1 MKNVILLLFTVL
13 VLSMIG
19 CQDVTVGY
27 LLTEDASYNPDTLVV
42 KTVLDDE
49 LGEEDYYRSKWGAPW
64 VSTPI
69 EGVEGTIAIYVSIKN
84 ITSTSGDP
92 EKLWKVLSV
101 RGDGTFEIPLYHDV
115 PAGRYVISLNFRNEG
130 YSKDVNDWFHDNRE
144 IANIRGAFTKLPGE
158 RDCSQPVSL
167 PGLFFLPHLVRCF
180 SGVCYPLD
188 YGKVPET
195 TVSGHVMNSG
205 ECSWYVD
212 GM

>member
-69 EGVEGTIAIYVSIKN
+69 EGGEGTIAIYVSIKY

-130 YSKDVNDWFHDNRE
+130 YSKDVNDC
-144 IANIRGAFTKLPGE
+144 FTIIVK
-158 RDCSQPVSL
+158 
-167 PGLFFLPHLVRCF
+167 
-180 SGVCYPLD
+180 
-188 YGKVPET
+188 
-195 TVSGHVMNSG
+195 
-205 ECSWYVD
+205 
-212 GM
+212 

>member
-19 CQDVTVGY
+19 CQDITVGY

-130 YSKDVNDWFHDNRE
+130 YSKDVNDC
-144 IANIRGAFTKLPGE
+144 FTIIVK
-158 RDCSQPVSL
+158 
-167 PGLFFLPHLVRCF
+167 
-180 SGVCYPLD
+180 
-188 YGKVPET
+188 
-195 TVSGHVMNSG
+195 
-205 ECSWYVD
+205 
-212 GM
+212 

>member
-69 EGVEGTIAIYVSIKN
+69 EGVEGTRPIFVSIKS
-84 ITSTSGDP
+84 ITTESGDA
-92 EKLWKVLSV
+92 EKMWEVLNVS
-101 RGDGTFEIPLYHDV
+101 GDGTFSMPVYSDV
-115 PAGRYVISLNFRNEG
+115 PVGRYQISLTFTNEG
-130 YSKDVNDWFHDNRE
+130 YTQDVNNC
-144 IANIRGAFTKLPGE
+144 FTIIVK
-158 RDCSQPVSL
+158 
-167 PGLFFLPHLVRCF
+167 
-180 SGVCYPLD
+180 
-188 YGKVPET
+188 
-195 TVSGHVMNSG
+195 
-205 ECSWYVD
+205 
-212 GM
+212 

>member
-101 RGDGTFEIPLYHDV
+101 RDGTFEIPLYHDV

-130 YSKDVNDWFHDNRE
+130 YSKDVNDC
-144 IANIRGAFTKLPGE
+144 FTIIVK
-158 RDCSQPVSL
+158 
-167 PGLFFLPHLVRCF
+167 
-180 SGVCYPLD
+180 
-188 YGKVPET
+188 
-195 TVSGHVMNSG
+195 
-205 ECSWYVD
+205 
-212 GM
+212 